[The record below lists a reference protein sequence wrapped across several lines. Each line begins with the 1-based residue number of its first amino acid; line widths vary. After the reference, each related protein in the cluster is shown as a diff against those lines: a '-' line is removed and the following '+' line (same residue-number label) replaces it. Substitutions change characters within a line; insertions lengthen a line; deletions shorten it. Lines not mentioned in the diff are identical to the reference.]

1 MGDVRA
7 ADYFRHPGMRILY
20 VGNRIFALQ
29 ELRAAGLVPERIL
42 VRPGSPLES
51 ELEAE
56 GTPFALLGSK
66 QELLDELER
75 ERYDLFISSGC
86 HHVLPV
92 GSLTHLGTRF
102 INVHPS
108 PLPDLRGKS
117 AMAGA
122 HLFGRDIGAACHV
135 MDDGIDTGGVIAQ
148 ERVPITD
155 DADTGLLYALCWLSE
170 RRVVREAIAR
180 DFKPRTAGGKGVG
193 TIYFA
198 HRPEDLQLDWSAGAE
213 DVYRRIRAFG
223 VPTKGAWFM
232 HRGEKVVVRGVQ
244 RVTNPYAMT
253 YHAALRENEV
263 LCTYENKL
271 LVKKGEAFLNLRE
284 IEAPPGCITAG
295 DILGNG

>member
-1 MGDVRA
+1 
-7 ADYFRHPGMRILY
+7 MRILY

-42 VRPGSPLES
+42 VRPGSPLQS

-56 GTPFALLGSK
+56 GTPFELLGTKEALL
-66 QELLDELER
+66 QELER

-86 HHVLPV
+86 HHVLPI
-92 GSLTHLGTRF
+92 SALAHLGTRF

-148 ERVPITD
+148 ERIPITD
-155 DADTGLLYALCWLSE
+155 DTDTGLLYQLCWLSE

-180 DFKPRTAGGKGVG
+180 DFKPQTAGGKGEG

-198 HRPEDLQLDWSAGAE
+198 HKPEHLHLDWSASA
-213 DVYRRIRAFG
+213 DDIYRRIRAFG
-223 VPTKGAWFM
+223 VPTKGAWFT
-232 HRGEKVVVRGVQ
+232 HRGNKVVVRGVQ
-244 RVTNPYAMT
+244 KVTNPYAMT
-253 YHAALRENEV
+253 YHADLQENEV
-263 LCTYENKL
+263 LCIYEDKL

-284 IEAPPGCITAG
+284 IEDPQGCIAPG
-295 DILGNG
+295 DILGHD